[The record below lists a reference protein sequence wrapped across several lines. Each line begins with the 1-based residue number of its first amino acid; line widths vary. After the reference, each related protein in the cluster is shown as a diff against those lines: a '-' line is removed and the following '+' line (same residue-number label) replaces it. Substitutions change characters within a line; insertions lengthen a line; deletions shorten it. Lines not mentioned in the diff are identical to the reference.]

1 LKEDTI
7 IAIAT
12 PPGIGAIS
20 IIRVSGPDSFRA
32 VDEIFKGK
40 VKISNSESHHVHYG
54 KIHDFSGDLI
64 DDVLISVFRAPRSYT
79 CEDSVEISIHGNPNI
94 ATRILNLLVKLGVR
108 LAEPG
113 EFSKRAFINGR
124 FDLSQAEAVAD
135 LIKSSSDVSLRGAR
149 NQLNGLLSRKIN
161 TFRDTLLKLSS
172 FLELELD
179 FSEEDIGLIDRT
191 AVSEETKKLIKEIDE
206 LLDSY
211 SYGKVIRD
219 GVNVA
224 IVGEPNVGKSS
235 ILNYILKES
244 RSIVSKVPGTTRDII
259 REEISIDG
267 MLFKLFDTAGIR
279 HSDDEIEKEGINR
292 SMESVKNA
300 DIVLL
305 IGDVQKGFS
314 EDLIVDIKET
324 NTTQKVIKVLN
335 KSDLA
340 YDKRI
345 NFDLLVSAKTGS
357 GMSDLIKK
365 IKAMSLETS
374 IFSEKSAVVTNL
386 RHYNCLSRAKVFLVN
401 VLESLEKNLSGEF
414 ISVDLRN
421 AEQSLAE
428 IVGAITSEDI
438 LNNIFSKFCI
448 GK

>member
-1 LKEDTI
+1 
-7 IAIAT
+7 
-12 PPGIGAIS
+12 
-20 IIRVSGPDSFRA
+20 
-32 VDEIFKGK
+32 
-40 VKISNSESHHVHYG
+40 
-54 KIHDFSGDLI
+54 
-64 DDVLISVFRAPRSYT
+64 
-79 CEDSVEISIHGNPNI
+79 
-94 ATRILNLLVKLGVR
+94 VR